1 MLYNSYTYKLG
12 GWAVYC
18 IKCGRELRG
27 EQVFCRECQE
37 EMENYPV
44 KPGTLV
50 HLPVRMPS
58 GEEKPKS
65 SRIAKN
71 LPPEIRL
78 RRMRTTVRLLT
89 LALIALFFAFS
100 LTALLTL
107 HLLNQRDQQNR
118 IGQNYH
124 VIFEE

>member
-1 MLYNSYTYKLG
+1 M
-12 GWAVYC
+12 YC

-50 HLPVRMPS
+50 HLPVRTS
-58 GEEKPKS
+58 SNEEKPKS
-65 SRIAKN
+65 SRSLKN

-78 RRMRTTVRLLT
+78 RRMRTTIRLLT

-107 HLLNQRDQQNR
+107 HLLNQRDQQSR

-124 VIFEE
+124 VTSEE